1 MERSKELEYND
12 PVKNAYH
19 HFCREGFEYGQVVN
33 KEWFMDKFGLPEPQ
47 TIREANDV
55 SMLYAQYMGTLR
67 KLLLTENKVALRTK
81 HGVGQ
86 EVVKPSE
93 QTDWAMREVK
103 SRIALEIEKAYDR
116 IMYINRES
124 LSEDEHKEN
133 RDALAKL
140 SFFNRKSLKRLS
152 W

>member
-12 PVKNAYH
+12 PVKNAHY
-19 HFCREGFEYGQVVN
+19 HFCREGFEYGQVIS
-33 KEWFMDKFGLPEPQ
+33 KEWFMKKFGLPEPQ

-55 SMLYAQYMGTLR
+55 SMLYAQYMGNLR
-67 KLLLTENKVALRTK
+67 KLLLTENRVALRTK
-81 HGVGQ
+81 HGIGQ

-103 SRIALEIEKAYDR
+103 GRIALEIEKAYDR
-116 IMYINRES
+116 IMYVDQGN
-124 LSEDEHKEN
+124 LSEDERKEN

-140 SFFNRKSLKRLS
+140 SFFNQKSLKRLS